1 MTVEKVLV
9 IDDEPS
15 IRKLLKTA
23 LELNGYE
30 VAGAASGGD
39 GLRAVIDE
47 RPDVVLLDLGLPDMS
62 GIDVLKR
69 LREWSKLPV
78 IVLTVNDSDEDKVRA
93 LDSGADDYLTKP
105 FSTAELMAR
114 IRVAARHSSPT
125 EQGVVFSDGPLEID
139 YSARTVKV
147 SGQTVKLT
155 STEYDILRVL
165 ARHAGKV
172 VTHGFLL
179 REVWGPHSVEH
190 TQYLR
195 VYLGKIRKKLRVNEQ
210 SPELI
215 VTESGVGYR
224 LLVDSF

>member
-1 MTVEKVLV
+1 MTVDKVLV

-30 VAGAASGGD
+30 VAGAASGSD
-39 GLRAVIDE
+39 GLRSVIDE
-47 RPDVVLLDLGLPDMS
+47 KPDVVLLDLGLPDMS

-69 LREWSKLPV
+69 LREWSKLPI

-105 FSTAELMAR
+105 FSTPELMAR
-114 IRVAARHSSPT
+114 IRVAARHSSPP
-125 EQGVVFSDGPLEID
+125 EQEVVFSDGPLEID

-147 SGQTVKLT
+147 SGQAVKLT

-224 LLVDSF
+224 LLVDLF